1 MAFMD
6 KVKQMMGKHDSKVDR
21 GLGKAGDAA
30 KRKSPGHDGPIDKVV
45 RKAQDSTGPGDG
57 PTRR

>member
-6 KVKQMMGKHDSKVDR
+6 KVKQMMGKHDGKVDQ

-57 PTRR
+57 SPRP

>member
-6 KVKQMMGKHDSKVDR
+6 KVKQLMGQHDKQVDQ

-30 KRKSPGHDGPIDKVV
+30 KKKSPGHDGPIDKVV
-45 RKAQDSTGPGDG
+45 RKAQDATQ
-57 PTRR
+57 PTDRP